1 MGFNSSADSGFPR
14 RTGAMSS
21 DATIVAVFPTPLRR
35 KGRAEG
41 RYIVRRVMSVS
52 ILIALLVLPATGAT
66 ADEDGV
72 RSGTIVVAS
81 LSGLGGGYPRGCELT
96 ADCLAWLA
104 SRCDPALAGRDPAL
118 ETSIEDVADLAPA
131 GALFEH
137 EPARAYATVQFWQ
150 QDCTEIG
157 SRTQIESG
165 KALLIIPSSARWM
178 TVTGYTFNPWA
189 TWPPLPNAT
198 GLTLDWTLTA
208 YPWSESG
215 PASPSPAEPSEP
227 QPSPASEWDGEER
240 SVALALR
247 GHLRAVGKVV
257 SNEEACTVDVPIVVQ
272 RKGSRDWIDI
282 ASSTTDADGAFAV
295 RLGDRGGRYRV
306 VALEVATRDGVCAET
321 KSSPSRHR
329 HQ

>member
-1 MGFNSSADSGFPR
+1 
-14 RTGAMSS
+14 
-21 DATIVAVFPTPLRR
+21 
-35 KGRAEG
+35 
-41 RYIVRRVMSVS
+41 VRRVISVS

-66 ADEDGV
+66 AEENGV

-131 GALFEH
+131 DALFEH

-178 TVTGYTFNPWA
+178 TPGRR
-189 TWPPLPNAT
+189 
-198 GLTLDWTLTA
+198 GLLCQPHGAHPRLDPHGVPVERVRSGFTLT
-208 YPWSESG
+208 G
-215 PASPSPAEPSEP
+215 
-227 QPSPASEWDGEER
+227 
-240 SVALALR
+240 
-247 GHLRAVGKVV
+247 RA
-257 SNEEACTVDVPIVVQ
+257 I
-272 RKGSRDWIDI
+272 
-282 ASSTTDADGAFAV
+282 
-295 RLGDRGGRYRV
+295 
-306 VALEVATRDGVCAET
+306 
-321 KSSPSRHR
+321 
-329 HQ
+329 